1 MKKGKP
7 SSPFFIFCLTFR
19 EYFNHLMIIYTF
31 PIHTAFIDRDLQMI
45 RPVSEI
51 KPLEFTQS
59 PGKLPFYFI
68 LQFFQLLWFLP
79 RTSQYL
85 CFFGGYHSVL
95 PVWFGKVFGK
105 KCTIQ
110 AGGTDCMNMP
120 EIGYGNFRKK
130 WLRIATVYSFKN
142 CALILPVAEALVQ
155 QNYTYDPQINPKQ
168 GLHNLIPDLK
178 TPIQVIPNGFDTDF
192 WKDLGKKRKSFSFI
206 SVASGT
212 SNPSRAIVKGYD
224 LIEELAKKHADWS
237 FTLVG
242 DSSYFSPNGNVTV
255 LGKMDPS
262 KLLELYNSHQ
272 FYLQLSTSEGFP
284 NALGEAMACGCVPI
298 GSAVGAIP
306 EIIGDTGM
314 ILAHKSLEILEDQLQ
329 QILIKPKELNPSPS
343 VRIQQFFTFSSRRK
357 RILKALSL

>member
-1 MKKGKP
+1 
-7 SSPFFIFCLTFR
+7 
-19 EYFNHLMIIYTF
+19 MILYTF
-31 PIHTAFIDRDLQMI
+31 PVRTAFIDRDLEMI
-45 RPVSEI
+45 RPVAEI

-59 PGKLPFYFI
+59 PIKLPFYFI

-110 AGGTDCMNMP
+110 AGGTDCINMP

-130 WLRIATVYSFKN
+130 WLRNATVYSFKN
-142 CALILPVAEALVQ
+142 CSLILPVAEALVKQ
-155 QNYTYDPQINPKQ
+155 DYFYDPKINPKQ
-168 GLHNLIPDLK
+168 GLVNLISDLK
-178 TPIQVIPNGFDTDF
+178 TPIEVIPNGFDTDF
-192 WKDLGKKRKSFSFI
+192 WKDLGKARKSFSFI
-206 SVASGT
+206 SVATGT

-224 LIEELAKKHADWS
+224 LIEKLASIHPNWT

-242 DSSYFSPNGNVTV
+242 DSEYFSLNPNVQV
-255 LGKMDPS
+255 LGKMHP
-262 KLLELYNSHQ
+262 KELQELYNSHQ

-284 NALGEAMACGCVPI
+284 NALGEAMSCGCIPI

-306 EIIGDTGM
+306 EIVGDSGV
-314 ILAHKSLEILEDQLQ
+314 ILKEKNLDLLESEIQDFTNQD
-329 QILIKPKELNPSPS
+329 LNHFSEAAS
-343 VRIQQFFTFSSRRK
+343 KRIQQLFNYGKRK
-357 RILKALSL
+357 KALLKALDLVS

>member
-1 MKKGKP
+1 MFPLFHFLNTLISISAPK
-7 SSPFFIFCLTFR
+7 
-19 EYFNHLMIIYTF
+19 MILYTF
-31 PIHTAFIDRDLQMI
+31 PVRTAFIDRDLEMI
-45 RPVSEI
+45 RPVAEI
-51 KPLEFTQS
+51 KSLEFTQS
-59 PGKLPFYFI
+59 PVKLPFYFI

-95 PVWFGKVFGK
+95 PVWFGKVFRK

-110 AGGTDCMNMP
+110 AGGTDCINMP

-142 CALILPVAEALVQ
+142 CSLILPVAEALVKQ
-155 QNYTYDPQINPKQ
+155 DYSYDSQINPKQ
-168 GLHNLIPDLK
+168 GLLNLIPDLK

-192 WKDLGKKRKSFSFI
+192 WRDLGKTRKPLSFI
-206 SVASGT
+206 SVATGT

-224 LIEELAKKHADWS
+224 LIEKLAALHSDWT

-242 DSSYFSPNGNVTV
+242 DSAYSSPNPNVTV
-255 LGKMDPS
+255 LGKMKPTD
-262 KLLELYNSHQ
+262 LLDLYNSHQ

-284 NALGEAMACGCVPI
+284 NALGEAMASGCVPI

-306 EIIGDTGM
+306 EIIGDSGM
-314 ILAHKSLEILEDQLQ
+314 VLIKKDLAQLENQLQ
-329 QILIKPKELNPSPS
+329 NL
-343 VRIQQFFTFSSRRK
+343 FSSAIPLSPAPERIKTHFSFTNRK
-357 RILKALSL
+357 TKLINCLGL

>member
-1 MKKGKP
+1 MRGK
-7 SSPFFIFCLTFR
+7 
-19 EYFNHLMIIYTF
+19 MILYTF
-31 PIHTAFIDRDLQMI
+31 PVRTAFIDRDLEMI
-45 RPVSEI
+45 RPLADI

-59 PGKLPFYFI
+59 PVKLPFYFI

-142 CALILPVAEALVQ
+142 CSLILPVAEALVKQ
-155 QNYTYDPQINPKQ
+155 DYTYDPKINSKQ
-168 GLHNLIPDLK
+168 GLLNLIPDLK

-192 WKDLGKKRKSFSFI
+192 WRDLGKTRKPFSFI
-206 SVASGT
+206 SVATGT

-224 LIEELAKKHADWS
+224 LIEKLAEHHPDWT

-242 DSSYFSPNGNVTV
+242 DSAYPSPNPNVTI
-255 LGKMDPS
+255 LGKMKPAE
-262 KLLELYNSHQ
+262 LLDLYNSHQ

-284 NALGEAMACGCVPI
+284 NALGEAMASGCVPI
-298 GSAVGAIP
+298 GSSVGAIP
-306 EIIGDTGM
+306 EIIGDSG
-314 ILAHKSLEILEDQLQ
+314 IVLYRKEISLLE
-329 QILIKPKELNPSPS
+329 KELQKLVIS
-343 VRIQQFFTFSSRRK
+343 VDLISSGREQIESNFSFSNRK
-357 RILKALSL
+357 SKLINSLTL

>member
-1 MKKGKP
+1 MRGK
-7 SSPFFIFCLTFR
+7 
-19 EYFNHLMIIYTF
+19 MILYTF
-31 PIHTAFIDRDLQMI
+31 PVRTAFIDRDLEMI
-45 RPVSEI
+45 RPVAEI

-59 PGKLPFYFI
+59 PDKLPFYFI

-110 AGGTDCMNMP
+110 AGGTDCINMP

-142 CALILPVAEALVQ
+142 CSLILPVAEALVKQ
-155 QNYTYDPQINPKQ
+155 EYSYDSQINPMQ
-168 GLHNLIPDLK
+168 GLLNLIPDLK

-192 WKDLGKKRKSFSFI
+192 WRDLGKTRKPLSFI
-206 SVASGT
+206 SVATGT
-212 SNPSRAIVKGYD
+212 SNPSRSIVKGYD
-224 LIEELAKKHADWS
+224 LIEKLAEQHPNWS

-242 DSSYFSPNGNVTV
+242 DSAYFSSNKNVRV
-255 LGKMDPS
+255 LGKMKPYE
-262 KLLELYNSHQ
+262 LLELYNSHQ

-284 NALGEAMACGCVPI
+284 NALGEAMASGCVPI

-306 EIIGDTGM
+306 EIIGDTG
-314 ILAHKSLEILEDQLQ
+314 IVLHEKSLETLDSELIQITASSKPPTSASNRIRVFFPFSNRKKLLLE
-329 QILIKPKELNPSPS
+329 
-343 VRIQQFFTFSSRRK
+343 
-357 RILKALSL
+357 ALSL